1 MKCLRREYFTHSK
14 LLLNNEE
21 ELVHRFLNYFGGQL
35 SEYPDVEEIAR
46 AKAEFIHGAL
56 QEHQKYP
63 EWIPDEPIVIQ
74 WLASYVDKVVAIT
87 APKEMAYVEHQPLLT
102 KFLKIYQQIE
112 QERY

>member
-1 MKCLRREYFTHSK
+1 MKRLRREYFTHSE

-21 ELVHRFLNYFGGQL
+21 ELVHRFLNYFGDQL
-35 SEYPDVEEIAR
+35 SEYPDIEEIAW

-56 QEHQKYP
+56 QEPEKYP
-63 EWIPDEPIVIQ
+63 SWIAKEPIVIK

-102 KFLKIYQQIE
+102 KFLKLYEKIE